1 MREQLWK
8 FSFILP
14 VTRRDE
20 LVYAC
25 GSNKVVEKKYM
36 LFARFMN
43 DVHHN
48 FVYKPTNMCRNGLRP
63 SALLVTNILI
73 PIPKEIIC
81 LQSYKRTYIVF
92 SLSHVLLHVFHDPV
106 FEVVYYL
113 Y

>member
-8 FSFILP
+8 FFLTFP
-14 VTRRDE
+14 VLERDE
-20 LVYAC
+20 LVNARGNYR
-25 GSNKVVEKKYM
+25 VVEKKDA
-36 LFARFMN
+36 LFASFMN

-92 SLSHVLLHVFHDPV
+92 SISHVFLHVFHDPV